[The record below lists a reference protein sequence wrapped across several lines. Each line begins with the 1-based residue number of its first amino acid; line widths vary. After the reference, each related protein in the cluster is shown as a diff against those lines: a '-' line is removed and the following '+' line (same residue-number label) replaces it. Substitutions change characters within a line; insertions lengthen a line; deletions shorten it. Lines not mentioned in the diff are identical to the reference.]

1 MSDRAR
7 LPPLTPTA
15 RNWALLTTALALL
28 PLLLQLPGM
37 LAAVFATTALLVA
50 LLAWRRPVPL
60 PLRLLLVATML
71 VAIYWQ
77 MGASPGRDTGCA
89 LLAAMLAIKSSELRT
104 LRDARSLLGFALFA
118 PFAAFLLD
126 QGPGTLLLSLAAV
139 ACALLGLQHLADTET
154 GAAPQTAALQL
165 RTVGR
170 LLAVALPL
178 ALSAFWLLPRLP
190 TPLWGIPER
199 AIGKPGLSDTMAPGQ
214 WLDLMADDSPAL
226 RAQFAGAAP
235 PPEQRYWRGPVLTRF
250 DGRIW
255 TRLESQRRRP
265 PPAMTAGPAQWDYQ
279 IEYEATERRELV
291 ALDLPL
297 AAPDQTGL
305 DADYTLVSAR
315 PLATLTRWRLRSA
328 PPARFQPALP
338 PDLREAALQLPRGF
352 NPRTLALARQWRRDA
367 GNDDA
372 AIVRRA
378 MQWISRD
385 FSYTLSTP
393 LPGRHGADE
402 FLFDWKA
409 GFCEHFSSAFVVLMR
424 GAGIPARV
432 VTGYAGGTRNRYGD
446 YWLVRRMDAH
456 AWAEVWL
463 PQRGWT
469 ASTRPRRSPRNGS
482 ATPSKTAWHGA
493 TPPGADW
500 TWARAGCS
508 SRRPA
513 TGCAATGT
521 AWSCPSMHAA
531 SNDCSVRSASSA
543 WNRRNW
549 SGCWPPSHSSPSSPW
564 PGCWR
569 VASASVI
576 RCCAPGAGST
586 AATPASASAGRR
598 TKPPATGPRAWT
610 PSGPAAGWY
619 CSASVSAMRATLAP
633 RRTSLHYCVT
643 CTGTVLNPEHPPE
656 HEHEDPHPPCP
667 RRQPDAGRLCHRPQ
681 AAAATVQHGVPA

>member
-1 MSDRAR
+1 MTGRAR
-7 LPPLTPTA
+7 LPPLNPTA
-15 RNWALLTTALALL
+15 RNAALLTTALALL
-28 PLLLQLPGM
+28 PLLLQLPGV
-37 LAAVFATTALLVA
+37 LAAVFAGTALLVA
-50 LLAWRRPVPL
+50 LLAWRRPLPL

-71 VAIYWQ
+71 LAIYWQ

-89 LLAAMLAIKSSELRT
+89 LLAAMLAIKSSELRS

-126 QGPGTLLLSLAAV
+126 QGPTTLLLSLAAV
-139 ACALLGLQHLADTET
+139 ASALLGLQHLADAET
-154 GAAPQTAALQL
+154 GAAAQPTMLQL

-178 ALSAFWLLPRLP
+178 ALAGFWLLPRLP

-199 AIGKPGLSDTMAPGQ
+199 AVARPGLSDTMAPGQ

-226 RAQFAGAAP
+226 RAQFIGAAP

-250 DGRIW
+250 DGRTW

-265 PPAMTAGPAQWDYQ
+265 PPPVAGAAPQWDYQ

-297 AAPDQTGL
+297 AAPDETWL
-305 DADYTLVSAR
+305 DADYTLVSTR
-315 PLATLTRWRLRSA
+315 PLATLTRWHLRSA
-328 PPARFQPALP
+328 APVRFQQVLP
-338 PDLREAALQLPRGF
+338 PELRAQALQLPRGF
-352 NPRTLALARQWRRDA
+352 NPRTLALARQWRQEA

-378 MQWISRD
+378 MQWIRRD

-469 ASTRPRRSPRNGS
+469 RVDPTAAVAPERIRDTLEDRLARGDSAGGGLDMGTRWLQLAQAGDWLRRSWNGLVLS
-482 ATPSKTAWHGA
+482 FDARRQQRLLSPFGIERLEPAQLVGLLAAFALVAVAAMAWLLARGERERDPLLRAWRRLDRRYARLGLGRQAHETAGA
-493 TPPGADW
+493 WAARVDAVRPGSGLVLLSQRFSD
-500 TWARAGCS
+500 ARYAG
-508 SRRPA
+508 
-513 TGCAATGT
+513 
-521 AWSCPSMHAA
+521 
-531 SNDCSVRSASSA
+531 ASSDL
-543 WNRRNW
+543 
-549 SGCWPPSHSSPSSPW
+549 
-564 PGCWR
+564 
-569 VASASVI
+569 ASLL
-576 RCCAPGAGST
+576 RD
-586 AATPASASAGRR
+586 
-598 TKPPATGPRAWT
+598 
-610 PSGPAAGWY
+610 
-619 CSASVSAMRATLAP
+619 
-633 RRTSLHYCVT
+633 LH
-643 CTGTVLNPEHPPE
+643 
-656 HEHEDPHPPCP
+656 
-667 RRQPDAGRLCHRPQ
+667 RHRPQ
-681 AAAATVQHGVPA
+681 PGLPTGART